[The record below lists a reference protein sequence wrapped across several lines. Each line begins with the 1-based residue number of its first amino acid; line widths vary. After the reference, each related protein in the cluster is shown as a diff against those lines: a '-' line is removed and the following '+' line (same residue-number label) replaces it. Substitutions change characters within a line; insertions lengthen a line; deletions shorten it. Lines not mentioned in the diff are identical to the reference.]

1 MAICALVVTKYPV
14 STPYNNS
21 SFRLGE
27 GVFKG
32 MRRFNAHE
40 IAKELCMAV
49 EDVVTNTTV
58 LTTDLDTLY
67 TFRRG
72 EWNPCD
78 IEYMF
83 LKMREAFLESGDTS
97 ELRLPSRDMF
107 SQAELEYITACAAM
121 YRVQLRFMKEDEWVT
136 VGVYGNPW

>member
-14 STPYNNS
+14 STPDNYS
-21 SFRLGE
+21 SFRRGKGCFE
-27 GVFKG
+27 G
-32 MRRFNAHE
+32 MRRFARPE
-40 IAKELCMAV
+40 FETLEMEQ
-49 EDVVTNTTV
+49 EDSEVITP
-58 LTTDLDTLY
+58 LLEDLDTLY

-97 ELRLPSRDMF
+97 ALRLPSKEMF
-107 SQAELEYITACAAM
+107 SPAELEYITTCAAM

-136 VGVYGNPW
+136 VGVYGNLK

>member
-14 STPYNNS
+14 SAPDNYS
-21 SFRLGE
+21 SFRRGE
-27 GVFKG
+27 WVFEG
-32 MRRFNAHE
+32 MRRFARRE
-40 IAKELCMAV
+40 FEELEMEQ
-49 EDVVTNTTV
+49 EDSEVITPM
-58 LTTDLDTLY
+58 LDDLDTLY

-97 ELRLPSRDMF
+97 ELRLPSREIF
-107 SQAELEYITACAAM
+107 SETALKYIIACAAI
-121 YRVQLRFMKEDEWVT
+121 YRVQLHFMKEDEWVT
-136 VGVYGNPW
+136 VGVYGNLL

>member
-14 STPYNNS
+14 FTPDNYS
-21 SFRLGE
+21 SFRRGE
-27 GVFKG
+27 GCFDG
-32 MRRFNAHE
+32 MRRFARYE
-40 IAKELCMAV
+40 FETLEMEQGDSEVITPL
-49 EDVVTNTTV
+49 
-58 LTTDLDTLY
+58 LTDLDTLY

-78 IEYMF
+78 IEYIF

-97 ELRLPSRDMF
+97 ELRLPSREMF
-107 SQAELEYITACAAM
+107 STAELEYITTCATM

-136 VGVYGNPW
+136 VGVYGDLR

>member
-21 SFRLGE
+21 SFRRGE
-27 GVFKG
+27 WVFEG
-32 MRRFNAHE
+32 MRRFARRE
-40 IAKELCMAV
+40 FEELEMEQ
-49 EDVVTNTTV
+49 EDSEVITPM
-58 LTTDLDTLY
+58 LDDLDQLY

-83 LKMREAFLESGDTS
+83 LKMREVFLESGDTS
-97 ELRLPSRDMF
+97 ELRLPSRELF
-107 SQAELEYITACAAM
+107 SETALKYIIACAAM
-121 YRVQLRFMKEDEWVT
+121 YRVQLHFMKEDEWVT
-136 VGVYGNPW
+136 VGVYGNLK

>member
-14 STPYNNS
+14 YIRNKDSYFLRGNGR
-21 SFRLGE
+21 FE
-27 GVFKG
+27 G
-32 MRRFNAHE
+32 MLRFARPDFETLE
-40 IAKELCMAV
+40 IAE
-49 EDVVTNTTV
+49 EDLYAISPI
-58 LTTDLDTLY
+58 LTDIDCLY

-83 LKMREAFLESGDTS
+83 LKMREVFLESGDTS
-97 ELRLPSRDMF
+97 ELCLPSRDMF
-107 SQAELEYITACAAM
+107 SETALEFITTCAVM

-136 VGVYGNPW
+136 VGVYGNPR